1 MADEGGP
8 VGDSETVGKRNVV
21 AMGLTSLLTD
31 VSTEMVLAGLPF
43 FLTQELGG
51 GMAALGAIEGSA
63 ELTASLLKAISG
75 RLSDIMGRRKPLAV
89 LGYAVSAV
97 LKPTLA
103 LATSWWHALAVRVG
117 DRVGKGIRT
126 SPRDALIAD
135 SVAEE
140 FRGRAFGLHRAM
152 DTAGA
157 VLGPL
162 LALALIPRVG
172 YRGTFAASAI
182 PGLLGVLVLA
192 ALVAEVR
199 PRERRRVP
207 PAKGALTPEFRLYLA
222 SVATFSAAQFSYAF
236 LLTRLVEL
244 GWSVGSAIALYVAAN
259 LVYSSAAIP
268 VGTLGD
274 KVGNLRALLL
284 GYLSLA
290 FTAVIAS
297 TESRWTGPAAVV
309 AFGVYMAL
317 VDTLERAALPSLVPE
332 DLRGTA
338 YGAFHAT
345 KGIATMPGNLAF
357 GLIYDAWGAR
367 AAFSLSCVLALLAT
381 IPLVGLIRKRSG
393 RG

>member
-1 MADEGGP
+1 MSDAR
-8 VGDSETVGKRNVV
+8 TVGKRNVV

-51 GMAALGAIEGSA
+51 GMTALGAIEGSA
-63 ELTASLLKAISG
+63 ELTASLLKAVSG
-75 RLSDIMGRRKPLAV
+75 RLSDLMGQRKPLAV
-89 LGYAVSAV
+89 LGYAISAV

-135 SVAEE
+135 SVGEE

-157 VLGPL
+157 VVGPL
-162 LALALIPRVG
+162 LAMALIPRVG
-172 YRGTFAASAI
+172 YRGTFAASAV

-192 ALVAEVR
+192 ALVVEVR
-199 PRERRRVP
+199 PGAKGRAP
-207 PAKGALTPEFRLYLA
+207 PARGALTPQFKLYLA
-222 SVATFSAAQFSYAF
+222 SVAIFSAAQFSYAF

-244 GWSVGSAIALYVAAN
+244 GWSVESAIALYVAAN

-274 KVGNLRALLL
+274 RVGNLKALLL

-290 FTAVIAS
+290 VTALVAS

-309 AFGVYMAL
+309 AFGIYMAL

-345 KGIATMPGNLAF
+345 KGVATMPGNLAF
-357 GLIYDAWGAR
+357 GFIYDAWGAR
-367 AAFSLSCVLALLAT
+367 AAFGLSSALAVAAM
-381 IPLVGLIRKRSG
+381 IPLAWLIRRTSSPQ
-393 RG
+393 

>member
-1 MADEGGP
+1 M
-8 VGDSETVGKRNVV
+8 GDSQSVGRRNVV

-43 FLTQELGG
+43 FLTQELGS

-63 ELTASLLKAISG
+63 ELTASLLKAASG
-75 RLSDIMGRRKPLAV
+75 RLSDVMGRRKPLAV
-89 LGYAVSAV
+89 LGYGISAV
-97 LKPTLA
+97 LKPILA

-135 SVAEE
+135 SVTEE
-140 FRGRAFGLHRAM
+140 YRGRAFGLHRAM

-157 VLGPL
+157 VIGPL

-172 YRGTFAASAI
+172 YRGTFAASAV
-182 PGLLGVLVLA
+182 PGLMGVLVLA
-192 ALVAEVR
+192 ALVVEVR
-199 PRERRRVP
+199 PRERRKAP
-207 PAKGALTPEFRLYLA
+207 PARGALTPEFRLYLV
-222 SVATFSAAQFSYAF
+222 SVAVFSVAQFSYAF

-244 GWSVGSAIALYVAAN
+244 GWGVGGAIALYVAAN
-259 LVYSSAAIP
+259 LVYSSSAIP

-274 KVGNLRALLL
+274 RIGNLRALLL
-284 GYLSLA
+284 GYASLA
-290 FTAVIAS
+290 ITALIAS

-317 VDTLERAALPSLVPE
+317 VDTLERAALPALVPE

-357 GLIYDAWGAR
+357 GLVYDALGAR
-367 AAFSLSCVLALLAT
+367 AAFGLSGSLALVAMVPLAR
-381 IPLVGLIRKRSG
+381 LIWG
-393 RG
+393 RGVRGSR